1 MLARFFQTRAAG
13 YLSAVLG
20 IAAVTAI
27 GAPFHHQISDT
38 NVALAL
44 VLVVLFIA
52 TL

>member
-1 MLARFFQTRAAG
+1 MLARFFQTRATG
-13 YLSAVLG
+13 YLSSVLG

-27 GAPFHHQISDT
+27 GAPFHDQISDT